1 MNKIIHYLKG
11 NSLVICLGLVGS
23 LLSVVSNFSGVGWSW
38 DSSDYVAVGVN
49 LANGHGLL
57 DATGLLMTVR
67 PPGLSVLIALGIWI
81 GISANLFL
89 LMLNALC
96 SAIVVLGTY
105 KLLKNAHVNH
115 ITLFIATSFVAFS
128 PALLWQYS
136 MAWSEPPFI
145 ALLVISMIVSQ
156 QKMTYSKATL
166 MTLLMTALFFIRY
179 VGPVF
184 ATALTLSSV
193 LVNRKQLGT
202 IKSIFTNIACFVISL
217 IPVWIWLVRNKRIDG
232 TLTGARAPGGG
243 SLLAPL
249 KTLTG
254 TFGSWI
260 LGKPV
265 EGGIYLSWN
274 DYPASA
280 KVVGIGFLFV
290 LVILL
295 VIYGWISI
303 KEKIW
308 TVKLPHVL
316 ILCALISLSYI
327 GFSAYRFVHWELG
340 PLDNRMMIPIYV
352 PIIIIL
358 AIVIEKILPKQKFL
372 RVVVCGIFIVSLG
385 IHLTQAVTDA
395 IKFGRDG
402 RHWSA
407 NSFQNS
413 PINQF
418 AKSLPTSSSLLS
430 NQPQQLFAIWQ
441 QSSVF
446 NQSQLDAAQKAI
458 CEHRYFVWYNSTYD
472 DGTVNLEGQPEQ
484 AIPIYSDDSGTVFDL
499 GACSSDIAFYWP

>member
-1 MNKIIHYLKG
+1 MQNIFRYCKQNQIA
-11 NSLVICLGLVGS
+11 LGFALFAAI
-23 LLSVVSNFSGVGWSW
+23 LSVTANLSGVGWSW

-67 PPGLSVLIALGIWI
+67 PPGLSVLIAFGVWI
-81 GISANLFL
+81 GISTNLFL
-89 LMLNALC
+89 LILNALC
-96 SAIVVLGTY
+96 SAVVVLGTY
-105 KLLKNAHVNH
+105 KLLKNARVNH
-115 ITLFIATSFVAFS
+115 ITLLIATSFIAFS

-145 ALLVISMIVSQ
+145 ALLIISMIVSQ

-184 ATALTLSSV
+184 ATALTLASV
-193 LVNRKQLGT
+193 LFNRKQLGI
-202 IKSIFTNIACFVISL
+202 IKSAFANGLCLVISL
-217 IPVWIWLVRNKRIDG
+217 VPVWIWLVRNKRIDG

-254 TFGSWI
+254 TFGSWVI
-260 LGKPV
+260 GKPV

-274 DYPASA
+274 DYPTSA
-280 KVVGIGFLFV
+280 KIVGIGFLITFAT
-290 LVILL
+290 LL
-295 VIYGWISI
+295 AIYCLMSI
-303 KEKIW
+303 KEKSGIDQI
-308 TVKLPHVL
+308 PDVL
-316 ILCALISLSYI
+316 ILCALISISYI

-358 AIVIEKILPKQKFL
+358 AIVIEKIKPRQNVL
-372 RVVVCGIFIVSLG
+372 RVVVCGIFIVIVG
-385 IHLTQAVTDA
+385 WQLTRAVTDA
-395 IKFGRDG
+395 TKFGRDG
-402 RHWSA
+402 RYWSV

-430 NQPQQLFAIWQ
+430 NQPQQLFAIWRK
-441 QSSVF
+441 SSVF
-446 NQSQLDAAQKAI
+446 NQSQLDAAQKAS

-472 DGTVNLEGQPEQ
+472 DGTVNLEGQPEL
-484 AIPIYSDDSGTVFDL
+484 AISIYSDDSGTVFDL